1 MAIDNAVMSFAG
13 VMTLAG
19 LALGWFVSPWW
30 FLLVAFVGLNLFQ
43 AGITGFCPAAMI
55 FKRLGMKSGCAF
67 S

>member
-30 FLLVAFVGLNLFQ
+30 FLLVVFVGLNLFQ

>member
-1 MAIDNAVMSFAG
+1 MSIDNAVMSFAG
-13 VMTLAG
+13 VVLLVG

-30 FLLVAFVGLNLFQ
+30 LLLPAFVGVNLFQ

-55 FKRLGMKSGCAF
+55 FKRLGLKSGCAF